1 MNDIESLA
9 KKCFEEKAKLV
20 PMENERQHE
29 SDFVSWP
36 QFCAGW
42 LLIIF
47 FAIGFFV
54 EPLGAVILL
63 LIVAWTGGTFLDLKQ
78 KKAKTNVKKARHTFE
93 RTYIRKRLAAYADG
107 DLMSLQQVHGYAI
120 RHFRKLIKQHRART
134 MGPESEWARARAP
147 LEKAVN
153 DANKSVAY
161 WRERLKS
168 DPDNQVCLR
177 QYRIVKGLEEKLRS
191 ALSKVDERAD
201 LLSKFYNDCEAKL
214 AVMDRCRQ
222 DIREARKVE
231 ELSSRADVVV
241 AEAEGSIQALA
252 SAFVD
257 EAQRIGSALGE
268 TAGAQYKV
276 LAGEAPLDDID
287 YLADKIV
294 ECSDGE
300 QEQIKEMQNRLAE

>member
-1 MNDIESLA
+1 MWKKPPYGCWSLFA
-9 KKCFEEKAKLV
+9 APTFA
-20 PMENERQHE
+20 
-29 SDFVSWP
+29 
-36 QFCAGW
+36 
-42 LLIIF
+42 LLAF
-47 FAIGFFV
+47 
-54 EPLGAVILL
+54 LL
-63 LIVAWTGGTFLDLKQ
+63 LLVSPLMAIEANDGLIALILALGLVGIAGGVVMILYHYQ
-78 KKAKTNVKKARHTFE
+78 VRAPRKARHAFE
-93 RTYIRKRLAAYADG
+93 RTYIRRRLAAYADG
-107 DLMSLQQVHGYAI
+107 DPRHLQRVHDYAI
-120 RHFRKLIKQHRART
+120 RHFRQLVEQHRART

-241 AEAEGSIQALA
+241 AQAEGSIQALA
-252 SAFVD
+252 RAFVD

-268 TAGAQYKV
+268 TASAQYKV
-276 LAGEAPLDDID
+276 LAGEVPLDDID

>member
-9 KKCFEEKAKLV
+9 KKCFKEEAAKKWETPSNTGYLAATV
-20 PMENERQHE
+20 AVAFMLLMCFPIAYLIETGAN
-29 SDFVSWP
+29 D
-36 QFCAGW
+36 W
-42 LLIIF
+42 LIALL
-47 FAIGFFV
+47 FFV
-54 EPLGAVILL
+54 GIPVGFLVILNQL
-63 LIVAWTGGTFLDLKQ
+63 AVRAPR
-78 KKAKTNVKKARHTFE
+78 KARHAFE
-93 RTYIRKRLAAYADG
+93 RTYIRRRLAAYADG
-107 DLMSLQQVHGYAI
+107 DPRHLQRVHDYAI
-120 RHFRKLIKQHRART
+120 RHFRQLVEQHRART
-134 MGPESEWARARAP
+134 MDPESEWARARAP

-201 LLSKFYNDCEAKL
+201 LLTKFYNDCEAKL

-241 AEAEGSIQALA
+241 AQAEGSIQALA
-252 SAFVD
+252 RAFVD

-268 TAGAQYKV
+268 TASAQYKV
-276 LAGEAPLDDID
+276 LAGEVPLDDID

-300 QEQIKEMQNRLAE
+300 QAQIKEMQNRLAE

>member
-1 MNDIESLA
+1 MNDIESLS
-9 KKCFEEKAKLV
+9 KKCFEEAAAEKWEDPSSAGCLAAAAGFA
-20 PMENERQHE
+20 
-29 SDFVSWP
+29 FV
-36 QFCAGW
+36 
-42 LLIIF
+42 LLMLI
-47 FAIGFFV
+47 AIAYLT
-54 EPLGAVILL
+54 EIGANNRLIALL
-63 LIVAWTGGTFLDLKQ
+63 LFVGLPAGVVMIVYHYQ
-78 KKAKTNVKKARHTFE
+78 VRMPRKARHAFE
-93 RTYIRKRLAAYADG
+93 RTYTRKRMAAYADG
-107 DLMSLQQVHGYAI
+107 DPRLLQQVHDYAI
-120 RHFRKLIKQHRART
+120 RHFRQLVEQHRAKT

-161 WRERLKS
+161 WRERLKD
-168 DPDNQVCLR
+168 DPDNQACLS

-201 LLSKFYNDCEAKL
+201 LLTKFYNDCEAKL
-214 AVMDRCRQ
+214 AVMNRCRQ

-241 AEAEGSIQALA
+241 AQAEGSIQALA
-252 SAFVD
+252 HAFVD

-300 QEQIKEMQNRLAE
+300 QAQIKDMQNRLAE

>member
-9 KKCFEEKAKLV
+9 KKYFEEEAAKKWKKPPYGCWSLFAAPAFALLAVLFLGYLIEIEAPDGLILPLSLV
-20 PMENERQHE
+20 GIPGGVVM
-29 SDFVSWP
+29 
-36 QFCAGW
+36 
-42 LLIIF
+42 
-47 FAIGFFV
+47 
-54 EPLGAVILL
+54 ILYHYG
-63 LIVAWTGGTFLDLKQ
+63 VR
-78 KKAKTNVKKARHTFE
+78 VPRKARHAFE
-93 RTYIRKRLAAYADG
+93 RTYTRKRMVAYADG
-107 DLMSLQQVHGYAI
+107 DSMLLQKVHDYAI
-120 RHFRKLIKQHRART
+120 RHFRQLVEQHRAKT

-147 LEKAVN
+147 LAKAVN

-161 WRERLKS
+161 WRERLKD
-168 DPDNQVCLR
+168 DPDNQACLS

-201 LLSKFYNDCEAKL
+201 LLTKFYNDCEAKL

-231 ELSSRADVVV
+231 ELSSRADIVV
-241 AEAEGSIQALA
+241 AQAEGSIQALA
-252 SAFVD
+252 RAFVD

-300 QEQIKEMQNRLAE
+300 QAQIKDMQNRLAE